1 MPSRAQRAA
10 TAQRR
15 AQAIQLRL
23 SGVDWQTIAN
33 RLSYSDRAAACK
45 DVTRALEANQTAARN
60 AGEDLRTVEL
70 ARLDRLQA
78 ALWAQALHGDHK
90 VVDTLLR
97 LMQRRAKMLGLDEAP
112 DGVDAVRS
120 MLGDLSR
127 ALGTAAQ
134 ALTEEEPAPEQT

>member
-1 MPSRAQRAA
+1 MPSQAQRAA

-23 SGVDWQTIAN
+23 SGVDWQTIAD
-33 RLSYSDRAAACK
+33 RLNYSDKAAACK
-45 DVTRALEANQTAARN
+45 DVTRALEANQAAARK

-78 ALWAQALHGDHK
+78 ALWAQALKGDAK

-97 LMQRRAKMLGLDEAP
+97 LMQRRARMTGLDNIEQAGGA
-112 DGVDAVRS
+112 DIDRWLAA
-120 MLGDLSR
+120 MT
-127 ALGTAAQ
+127 GT
-134 ALTEEEPAPEQT
+134 E